1 MLATYADLYRPANR
15 WSRTLYNMALI
26 ASGSLALAISAHI
39 ALTLPFSPVPVT
51 AQTLVVLLLGM
62 LLGRKLGA
70 AAILTY
76 LAQGM
81 LGFPVFARGLAG
93 PAIFLGPTGGYLA
106 GFVVAA
112 YVVGALA
119 ERGWDRSMGA
129 TLLAMLIGN
138 SIIYLFGV
146 AWLAVLVGMPAA
158 ISAGLLPFIP
168 GDLIKTL
175 LATLFLPQGWKLINH
190 LRH

>member
-1 MLATYADLYRPANR
+1 MLATYSDVFRPATR
-15 WSRTLYNMALI
+15 PHKTIYNLSLVLA
-26 ASGSLALAISAHI
+26 GSLLLTISAHI
-39 ALTLPFSPVPVT
+39 VLTLPFSPVPVT
-51 AQTLVVLLLGM
+51 AQTFAVLILAM
-62 LLGRKLGA
+62 MLGRKLGVA
-70 AAILTY
+70 TILAY
-76 LAQGM
+76 LTQGM
-81 LGFPVFARGLAG
+81 LGLPVFARGLAG
-93 PAIFLGPTGGYLA
+93 PAVLLGPTGGYLA

-112 YVVGALA
+112 YVVGAMA